1 MVNYQSM
8 PESEKI
14 RHLKKHA
21 DSAARFIKQHSHVC
35 LVTHNDSDGLT
46 SAAIMI
52 QALRR
57 EGITYYHKIFPK
69 LDASVVFS
77 LASSFPEDFL
87 IIFCDIG
94 SGQSEYLSELP
105 NPMVILDHHVPVGKT
120 PAKVVVNPMNV
131 GLEGSYM
138 ISGAGVTYLTAR
150 AMRDE
155 NVDLSSLAVAGIIGD
170 RQLMV
175 AANAD
180 ILAQAK
186 EAGVV
191 VSRRGLKVGDGN
203 LFDVF
208 MRTTEPYLDIT
219 GKPDDIRS
227 FLSAL
232 ELNENKNI
240 HDLNDDEMKRL
251 CNAVLK
257 KLEPL
262 NSPDAVEAAVGDI
275 YYLKNQL
282 VENVFDLAGI
292 LDGCSKDDDFEAAI
306 ALCLGDASV
315 IDKCFENYRT
325 VQETL
330 VTNLASVLPTAQSLS
345 NISYIYG
352 KDLHSA
358 GSISTTYIRYV
369 NPSKPFVCLNEND
382 GITRISS
389 RGTRGLIKNGLD
401 LSVAVKAAAESV
413 GGTGG
418 GHNIASGGLLPP
430 GKEVAEAF
438 MLRLNE
444 IVGIQLEKKS
454 TGSKTGSGNSS
465 GKVCPAV
472 HMTGT
477 ICFIDETDDE
487 KSDRTSEKLVTSL
500 APDNI
505 YGTETIICDGYAEI
519 SMKSDKIG
527 SLLATAD
534 DLLMNADGAVRVKKA
549 SQDDGKTEDQNET

>member
-14 RHLKKHA
+14 RHLKKQA
-21 DSAARFIKQHSHVC
+21 DSAARFIKQYSHVC

-52 QALRR
+52 QALKR

-69 LDASVVFS
+69 LDASLVSV

-94 SGQSEYLSELP
+94 SGQAEFLSALP

-120 PAKVVVNPMNV
+120 PAKVVVNPMTV

-155 NVDLSSLAVAGIIGD
+155 NADLASLAVAGIIGD

-191 VSRRGLKVGDGN
+191 VSRRGLKVGDGI

-219 GKPDDIRS
+219 GKPDEIRV
-227 FLSAL
+227 FLKNL
-232 ELNENKNI
+232 DLDENTNI
-240 HDLNDDEMKRL
+240 HDLSDDEMNRL
-251 CNAVLK
+251 CDAVLS
-257 KLEPL
+257 KLDPL
-262 NSPDAVEAAVGDI
+262 DSPDAVEAAVGEI

-292 LDGCSKDDDFEAAI
+292 LDSCSKDDDFEAAI
-306 ALCLGDASV
+306 ALCLGDSSV
-315 IDKCFENYRT
+315 INKCFDNYRMI
-325 VQETL
+325 QETL
-330 VTNLASVLPTAQSLS
+330 VKNLAAILPTAQSMS
-345 NISYIYG
+345 NVSYIYG

-369 NPSKPFVCLNEND
+369 NPSKPFVCLNENE
-382 GITRISS
+382 GVTRISA
-389 RGTRGLIKNGLD
+389 RGTRSLIKQGLD
-401 LSVAVKAAAESV
+401 LSVAIKTAAESV
-413 GGTGG
+413 GGSGG

-430 GKEVAEAF
+430 GKETVDAF
-438 MLRLNE
+438 MKKLNE
-444 IVGIQLEKKS
+444 MVGDQL
-454 TGSKTGSGNSS
+454 SGNSKKK
-465 GKVCPAV
+465 GPAV
-472 HMTGT
+472 QISGT
-477 ICFIDETDDE
+477 IRFIDENDTE
-487 KSDRTSEKLVTSL
+487 IADRVSEKLVTSL

-505 YGTETIICDGYAEI
+505 YDTETTIFDGYAEV
-519 SMKSDKIG
+519 SMKSEKIG

-549 SQDDGKTEDQNET
+549 SQKKK

>member
-52 QALRR
+52 QALKR
-57 EGITYYHKIFPK
+57 EGITYYHRIFPK
-69 LDASVVFS
+69 LDASLVSV

-94 SGQSEYLSELP
+94 SGQADFLSALP

-120 PAKVVVNPMNV
+120 PAKVVVNPMTV

-138 ISGAGVTYLTAR
+138 ISGAGVSYLTAR

-155 NVDLSSLAVAGIIGD
+155 NADLSSLAVAGMIGD

-186 EAGVV
+186 EAGIVA
-191 VSRRGLKVGDGN
+191 SRHGLKVGDGT

-208 MRTTEPYLDIT
+208 MRTTEPYLDLT
-219 GKPDDIRS
+219 GKPDNIRS
-227 FLSAL
+227 FLSGL
-232 ELNENKNI
+232 DLDENKNI
-240 HDLNDDEMKRL
+240 RDLNDDEMNRL
-251 CNAVLK
+251 CDAVLA
-257 KLEPL
+257 KLAPL
-262 NSPDAVEAAVGDI
+262 DSPDAVEAAVGEI

-292 LDGCSKDDDFEAAI
+292 LDSCSKDEDFEAAI
-306 ALCLGDASV
+306 ALCLGDKSV
-315 IDKCFENYRT
+315 MRKCFDNYRMI
-325 VQETL
+325 QETL
-330 VTNLASVLPTAQSLS
+330 VKNLAAVLPTAQTFS
-345 NISYIYG
+345 NVSYIYG

-358 GSISTTYIRYV
+358 GNISTTYIRYV
-369 NPSKPFVCLNEND
+369 NPSRPFVCLNEND
-382 GITRISS
+382 GIIRISA
-389 RGTRGLIKNGLD
+389 RGTRSLIRQGLD
-401 LSVAVKAAAESV
+401 LSVAIKTAAESV
-413 GGTGG
+413 GGSGG

-430 GKEVAEAF
+430 GKETVDAF
-438 MLRLNE
+438 MNKLNE
-444 IVGIQLEKKS
+444 IVGSQLSGSSKKK
-454 TGSKTGSGNSS
+454 G
-465 GKVCPAV
+465 PAV
-472 HMTGT
+472 HIWGT
-477 ICFIDETDDE
+477 IRFIDENEAE
-487 KSDRTSEKLVTSL
+487 KKDRVSEKLVASL

-505 YGTETIICDGYAEI
+505 YGTETVICDGYADV
-519 SMKSDKIG
+519 SMESEKIV

-549 SQDDGKTEDQNET
+549 SQKNADETEN

>member
-8 PESEKI
+8 PESEKV

-52 QALRR
+52 QAFRR

-69 LDASVVFS
+69 LDASTVSV

-94 SGQSEYLSELP
+94 SGQSEFLSELP
-105 NPMVILDHHVPVGKT
+105 NPIVILDHHVPVGKT

-131 GLEGSYM
+131 GLEGSYT
-138 ISGAGVTYLTAR
+138 ISGAGVSYLTAR

-155 NVDLSSLAVAGIIGD
+155 NVDLSSLAVAGMIGD

-180 ILAQAK
+180 ILEQAK
-186 EAGVV
+186 AAGVV
-191 VSRRGLKVGDGN
+191 VSRRGLKVGDGP

-219 GKPDDIRS
+219 GKPDEIRS
-227 FLSAL
+227 FLA
-232 ELNENKNI
+232 ELNLDENKNI
-240 HDLNDDEMKRL
+240 HDLADDEMARL
-251 CNAVLK
+251 CDAVLS

-262 NSPDAVEAAVGDI
+262 DSPDAVEAAVGDI

-292 LDGCSKDDDFEAAI
+292 LDSCSKEEDFEAAM
-306 ALCLGDASV
+306 ALCLGDESV
-315 IDKCFENYRT
+315 INKCFDNYYA

-330 VTNLASVLPTAQSLS
+330 VKNLALILPTARSLS
-345 NISYIYG
+345 NVSYICG

-358 GSISTTYIRYV
+358 GHISTTYIRYAD
-369 NPSKPFVCLNEND
+369 PSKPFVCLNEYE
-382 GITRISS
+382 GVTRISA
-389 RGTRGLIKNGLD
+389 RGTRRLIKQGLD
-401 LSVAVKAAAESV
+401 LSVSIKAAAESV

-430 GKEVAEAF
+430 GRETAEAF
-438 MLRLNE
+438 MNKLNE
-444 IVGIQLEKKS
+444 LIGAQLSGHSKRK
-454 TGSKTGSGNSS
+454 GS
-465 GKVCPAV
+465 AV
-472 HMTGT
+472 HITGA
-477 ICFIDETDDE
+477 IRFIDESDDE
-487 KSDRTSEKLVTSL
+487 KSDRVSKKLVTSL
-500 APDNI
+500 EPDNL
-505 YGTETIICDGYAEI
+505 YGTKTTIFDGFAEI
-519 SMKSDKIG
+519 SMTSDKIG
-527 SLLATAD
+527 SLLATTD

-549 SQDDGKTEDQNET
+549 SQEKNK